1 MTDRIDRLSVTRR
14 LVASLRRHLPL
25 ALFALSICALT
36 FAWGL
41 ATERYRIFPY
51 EPVRIAYQNVFLAK
65 AILRDSPPD
74 YRTATS
80 DRRRLIDEADAD
92 QFPYWPVVASGGLAQ
107 FPEICG
113 SDGCLAVVYAADG
126 GVASVWP
133 YRPDAL
139 SRAMEK
145 AIDDRGDEYPYE
157 RRPWFRFRR
166 DIVVD
171 SFSVYPDGD
180 LLVTL
185 SYINDVAFP
194 YGAGVTRIDRDG
206 YPVWFRADYSHH
218 HPSPVL
224 DDGSALVPAMRLGDG
239 DLIYEVG
246 GRPATVSC
254 PTDRPMLDTVNL
266 IGPDG
271 TLLRSWDL
279 VAAFIDSP
287 YAGHLQ
293 QADDPCYPLHLNFA
307 MRLPGQP
314 GEEGDR
320 LLVSLRGV
328 SAYALLDWD
337 AGRLLEVRRG
347 SFYRQHGVA
356 PAGDGKRLLLLDN
369 EWARK
374 SGAGPGASR
383 VLSIDLDT
391 GRQRTLYPRP
401 DTPDEWRPWS
411 PTRGSIALSSDSS
424 RALVT
429 FPDAG
434 YGVEIDVAD
443 GRLRRAFRGAHGDP
457 KRPVD
462 EAVPLYL
469 LRRLTY
475 LPAPD

>member
-271 TLLRSWDL
+271 SLLRSWDL
-279 VAAFIDSP
+279 VDAFAASP
-287 YAGHLQ
+287 YSSHMQ
-293 QADDPCYPLHLNFA
+293 HTDNPCDPFHLNYA
-307 MRLPGQP
+307 TRIAGQN
-314 GEEGDR
+314 GAGDR
-320 LLVSLRGV
+320 LLVSLRGFD
-328 SAYALLDWD
+328 AFAALDWD
-337 AGRLLEVRRG
+337 SGRLLRVWRG
-347 SFYRQHGVA
+347 SFYQQHGVT
-356 PAGDGKRLLLLDN
+356 PTGDGRVLLLDN
-369 EWARK
+369 QWTLPSR
-374 SGAGPGASR
+374 PDGASR
-383 VLSIDLDT
+383 VLSVDLTT
-391 GRQRTLYPRP
+391 GEQTTLYPRA

-411 PTRGSIALSSDSS
+411 PFLGSIVLSDDGE

-429 FPDAG
+429 FPNDG
-434 YGVEIDVAD
+434 YGVEINAAD
-443 GRLRRAFRGAHGDP
+443 GRLHRVFRGANGDP
-457 KRPVD
+457 RHPD
-462 EAVPLYL
+462 SILTPLYVF
-469 LRRLTY
+469 RRLVY
-475 LPAPD
+475 LPTPD